1 MRYLKK
7 ESKYAARR
15 RRNRLW
21 RGIVTGIAAVVVF
34 CTTYALILP
43 AITMETQELSCGLTE
58 HTHNDDC
65 YQIICGQR
73 EYFSHTH
80 IDECYQ
86 NDELVCTLTE
96 RVCHHHGPDCY
107 SKPQSICGQEEAPA
121 HAHTEQCYSL
131 QSVLVC
137 GEAGCDPHTHG
148 SECYTIEQVPCN
160 LEEGEDHTHSA
171 DCIQER
177 RVLTCALTETQGHT
191 HGQECY
197 QEQNV
202 LTCGQQETQG
212 HTHTQDC
219 YPADFKPEL
228 ICGQEDIPEH
238 RHSDDCRL
246 LVCELEEHTHSE
258 LCVDNHQEFLDNLD
272 QIVPDRKDQD
282 QNQENPEEEANDQ
295 LVQILPDDE
304 VQPGDDPGVM
314 PLENGDSAALPV
326 VSIYGSGTTY
336 DPGKDNYSTNLT
348 INFQF
353 NAVTDEKAVTAG
365 KVYTYTYPK
374 GIVLPNDL
382 LDENKQP
389 RTLYDGNGIRA
400 GTYRYVK
407 NEDGTYSVQV
417 TFSDTYVNETVQN
430 SQPVTGHVSF
440 EGEFSKE
447 QYQDGKF
454 VIGDGQTSVTIDAGK
469 VTYPSDTTDK
479 YNIDVSKEGSWE
491 RVGDKLVYSVY
502 VRTYKGTPDPINF
515 KDIMT
520 IPSGLSLGQADVTIE
535 KGTAVYTQ
543 NWDKTWSYS
552 NQSEWS
558 KVEGITP
565 TTNSGGVLE
574 MSLPA
579 LTAHTDSS
587 NASQIIG
594 DVYKITYS
602 YPITDQTEAVVEPD
616 NAVSVT
622 ATGNGQTVSDNAE
635 KTVTVSKDFSYT
647 VDKSGAIASDK
658 PGYIKWTVTVNRNG
672 QNLASAVLTDAMLS
686 LVKDATDIS
695 TDPADAQ
702 INRGENGIITDIT
715 FPADG
720 NGVNNNTYTITY
732 YTPVEESWN
741 DTTKSNTAVL
751 DPDPD
756 KTDDEKSVTANV
768 DVKGVQL
775 GKSGSHN
782 AETNKLD
789 WVITINA
796 GGLDITGATLTDDVF
811 SQLNV
816 DDLTFVPTTG
826 FTIQKDSDGH
836 ITGITFNAPE
846 GETNRTTYTVRYST
860 AVPQSTSS
868 NETPTAT
875 NTATLTPASGV
886 DGTPIDAVSEVKVEN
901 PSLSKGGSYDSG
913 NQRINWTI
921 TVNENGKDIAGAV
934 LTDSMLG
941 EIVSGSLVIKDSN
954 WQEVSPSSGQ
964 YTISCDSEGKVT
976 GITFNAIG
984 DTEVNLNKYVVTYST
999 YHPQEWTDYEVVND
1013 AKLTLEGKDIPAQG
1027 KVTVPASGGVEKKVA
1042 EATVS
1047 EDGKTLTISWT
1058 VTLNVPK
1065 GGMPGSAI
1073 VIDDVTKD
1081 QWNRTNQ
1088 NQWITT
1094 EQKEALEQV
1103 NMIWTDY
1110 NGNTIESKK
1119 LSEMTGVAISFT
1131 PKEGTEGIYTGFTIT
1146 LPEGGLIPPEGASR
1160 LTFTYSTTSDLQ
1172 KASIGQNAYYNY
1184 VNAADKEA
1192 SAEYTYAKAGVV
1204 KTNGNGSTET
1214 TTVSNEGSL
1223 TWMINATLGKGNKTI
1238 TLADTLPS
1246 GVTLNSLHLTGWNN
1260 LNMTYTVGADGA
1272 ITETG
1277 NSDSYT
1283 VSVTYTQ
1290 PQQTGSGEGEAGSG
1304 ETGSGQTGSN
1314 PGVTVTITP
1323 KAEGAS
1329 FQDNEMFTLLVNCTV
1344 VDAKNITEK
1353 LELTNYVTM
1362 YTDGAEAGSSSQTQ
1376 EWTYEQAEKK
1386 LVDKSAAWDND
1397 NRMLEYSI
1405 LLNPEGLSLADG
1417 ADTLTLTD
1425 VLRYDQIVDTWMEG
1439 VNGLEKASV
1448 NVSLV
1453 QSSVRLYNARTDEQ
1467 VTDWTWRYTSE
1478 PNPHYQ
1484 VQMINTITATVPNG
1498 VPLRLE
1504 YSYLVTSDAKKDYSF
1519 NINPGNSAVLEGN
1532 SSGETYVSGGVQW
1545 RKQSSTAVVSTSAA
1559 LKIAKVDEDNNGKTL
1574 AGAVF
1579 TVYGYNM
1586 TTGERETEPAWAYTT
1601 VGDGLVTI
1609 LLDKSD
1615 TGETGESGESGE
1627 SGTTP
1632 KPPYV
1637 TDKLYVAVETKAPD
1651 GYILPLEPE
1660 EFYFYFSGET
1670 ETTGMKPAEIEP
1682 GAIDLSKNGSSKI
1695 VANTKEHTISIRKVD
1710 ADDNSKTLS
1719 GAKFTVYAYDMTTWN
1734 RVTTP
1739 VQVLT
1744 TGDDGLVTI
1753 SQKRIVTDGVAQYT
1767 YTPDVLYVVVETEAP
1782 AGYILPEE
1790 PVELYFYFSGDPR
1803 TTGTKPE
1810 EINSSAIDLRST
1822 DSDNTV
1828 ANTPIHTIS
1837 IKKVD
1842 VDDVS
1847 KTLPGAEFSVFSYDM
1862 TTMERGTDP
1871 IRVFTTDDDGRIA
1884 IVQERTQSGQYLYP
1898 TDVLCVLVETKA
1910 PEGYVLPEEPEEL
1923 YFYFSGNPRTTGTK
1937 PEEINSSAIDLAS
1950 TTSLDNIVT
1959 NSGPTNTIVVNKQWF
1974 NSDGSTMSNPS
1985 ANSIQFELFRAES
1998 DNQPTEGVSSF
2009 VTFGGEIIQGNS
2021 VWKTFDTV
2029 SKPGGTQVSFS
2040 VTYKWGE
2047 STPTF
2052 KANDVTLEPKT
2063 STSYWTTPWG
2073 GSQLQT
2079 TYSYSF
2085 TLNSNTVISGF
2096 LNTWG
2101 SSDWELSTLSFTEP
2115 SGEDIAGIIPEGSE
2129 SLGIYHIFSA
2139 KDWTEK
2145 ISRLPISYE
2154 NSEGKTK
2161 YYVYYVKEITTG
2173 YIVSYGN
2180 NGIASGTI
2188 TISNT
2193 RSNNPTYQLPATG
2206 GIGTTLYTMG
2216 GLSMMAL
2223 AGCSLLYRRSKR
2235 RKGGTDC

>member
-65 YQIICGQR
+65 YQIICGKR

-80 IDECYQ
+80 IDECYE

-137 GEAGCDPHTHG
+137 GETACAPHTHG
-148 SECYTIEQVPCN
+148 SECYTVEQVHCD

-177 RVLTCALTETQGHT
+177 RVLTCALTETPGHT

-258 LCVDNHQEFLDNLD
+258 LCVDDHQEFLDNLD

-282 QNQENPEEEANDQ
+282 ENQVNPEEEANDQ
-295 LVQILPDDE
+295 LVQIPLEDE
-304 VQPGDDPGVM
+304 IQPGDDPGVM
-314 PLENGDSAALPV
+314 PLEDGGSAALPV
-326 VSIYGSGTTY
+326 VSISGSGTTY
-336 DPGKDNYSTNLT
+336 DPKKDSFSTTLT
-348 INFQF
+348 IDFQF
-353 NAVTDEKAVTAG
+353 NAVTGEKAVTAG

-374 GIVLPNDL
+374 GVVLPDDL

-389 RTLYDGNGIRA
+389 RTLYDGTIKA

-417 TFSDTYVNETVQN
+417 TFSDTYVNETVQK

-440 EGEFSKE
+440 EGEFSSD

-454 VIGDGQTSVTIDAGK
+454 VLDDGQTSVTIDAGR
-469 VTYPSDTTDK
+469 VTYPSDTTEK
-479 YNIDVSKEGSWE
+479 YNIDVSKEGNWE
-491 RVGDKLVYSVY
+491 RVGDKLVYTVY

-535 KGTAVYTQ
+535 KGTTVCTQ

-552 NQSEWS
+552 DQSGWTT
-558 KVEGITP
+558 VEGITP
-565 TTNSGGVLE
+565 TTNTGGVLE

-602 YPITDQTEAVVEPD
+602 YPITDQTEAVVGPK

-622 ATGNGQTVSDNAE
+622 ATENGQTVSDNAE
-635 KTVTVSKDFSYT
+635 KTVTVNKDFSYT
-647 VDKSGAIASDK
+647 VDKSGAITSDK

-672 QNLASAVLTDAMLS
+672 QNLSNAKLTDAMLG
-686 LVKDATDIS
+686 LVANAADIS
-695 TDPADAQ
+695 TDPADAR
-702 INRGENGIITDIT
+702 INRDENGRITDIT
-715 FPADG
+715 FPADE

-756 KTDDEKSVTANV
+756 NEDDQKEVTARV

-775 GKSGSHN
+775 GKSGTHN
-782 AETNKLD
+782 AAENKLD

-796 GGLDITGATLTDDVF
+796 EGLDITGATLTDTVF
-811 SQLNV
+811 SE
-816 DDLTFVPTTG
+816 LTEDALKFEPNTG

-846 GETNRTTYTVRYST
+846 GQTNRTSYTVRYST
-860 AVPQSTSS
+860 AVPGSTDS
-868 NETPTAT
+868 TGTITAT
-875 NTATLTPASGV
+875 NTATLTPDSSV
-886 DGTPIDAVSEVKVEN
+886 DGEAIDATAEVKVEN
-901 PSLSKGGSYDSG
+901 PSLSKEGSYDSY

-921 TVNENGKDIAGAV
+921 TVNANAKNIAGAV

-941 EIVSGSLVIKDSN
+941 EIVPGSLVIKDSN
-954 WQEVSPSSGQ
+954 WQEVSQSSGQ
-964 YTISCDSEGKVT
+964 YTISYSEGNVT

-984 DTEVNLNKYVVTYST
+984 DTKVNLNKYVVTYST
-999 YHPQEWTDYEVVND
+999 YHPQEWTNYEVVND

-1027 KVTVPASGGVEKKVA
+1027 KVTVPASGGVEKKA
-1042 EATVS
+1042 MEAKIS

-1073 VIDDVTKD
+1073 VIDDVTRN
-1081 QWNRTNQ
+1081 QSNQTNQ
-1088 NQWITT
+1088 NQWITKG
-1094 EQKEALEQV
+1094 QKEALEQV

-1110 NGNTIESKK
+1110 YGNMIESKK
-1119 LSEMTGVAISFT
+1119 LSEMPGVSIAFT
-1131 PKEGTEGIYTGFTIT
+1131 AKEGSTEAYTGFTIT
-1146 LPEGGLIPPEGASR
+1146 LPEGGLIPPEGASK
-1160 LTFTYSTTSDLQ
+1160 LTFTYDTTADLQ
-1172 KASIGQNAYYNY
+1172 KANIGRNAFYNY

-1192 SAEYTYAKAGVV
+1192 SAEYTYSKAGVV
-1204 KTNGNGSTET
+1204 KTNGNGSSET
-1214 TTVSNEGSL
+1214 TAVSNEGSL
-1223 TWMINATLGKGNKTI
+1223 TWMIKATLGKGNNTI

-1246 GVTLNSLHLTGWNN
+1246 GVTLNSLRLTGWNN
-1260 LNMTYTVGADGA
+1260 LNMTFSVGSGGA
-1272 ITETG
+1272 ITT
-1277 NSDSYT
+1277 SDSSDNYS
-1283 VSVTYTQ
+1283 VSVTYKP
-1290 PQQTGSGEGEAGSG
+1290 PQQSETGSGEEES
-1304 ETGSGQTGSN
+1304 GSGQTNTN
-1314 PGVTVTITP
+1314 PALSVTITP
-1323 KAEGAS
+1323 KTDGAS
-1329 FQDNEMFTLLVNCTV
+1329 FQDNEEFTLLVNCTV
-1344 VDAKNITEK
+1344 VDAENITGK
-1353 LELTNYVTM
+1353 LELTNDVTM
-1362 YTDGAEAGSSSQTQ
+1362 YLDDAEVGSSSQTQ
-1376 EWTYEQAEKK
+1376 EWTYEQAAKK
-1386 LVDKSAAWDND
+1386 LVTKSAAWDND
-1397 NRMLEYSI
+1397 NRVLEYSI
-1405 LLNPEGLSLADG
+1405 ILNPEGLSLADG
-1417 ADTLTLTD
+1417 AETLTLTD
-1425 VLRYDQIVDTWMEG
+1425 VLKYEQIVDSWMEG

-1448 NVSLV
+1448 NLSLL
-1453 QSSVRLYNARTDEQ
+1453 QSSVKLFNTRAKEY

-1504 YSYLVTSDAKKDYSF
+1504 YSYLVTSDAKKDYFF
-1519 NINPGNSAVLEGN
+1519 NLNPSNNAVLQGN
-1532 SSGETYVSGGVQW
+1532 SSGDIFVTGGLQW
-1545 RKQSSTAVVSTSAA
+1545 RKQSSSAVVSTSAA

-1574 AGAVF
+1574 AGAEF

-1586 TTGERETEPAWAYTT
+1586 TTGERETEPAWVYTT
-1601 VGDGLVTI
+1601 TNDGLVTI
-1609 LLDKSD
+1609 LLDNSD
-1615 TGETGESGESGE
+1615 TEETGESGE
-1627 SGTTP
+1627 TQ

-1670 ETTGMKPAEIEP
+1670 ETTGKKPTEIEP
-1682 GAIDLSKNGSSKI
+1682 SAIDLSENGNSKI
-1695 VANTKEHTISIRKVD
+1695 VANTKEHTISIKKVD

-1739 VQVLT
+1739 VRVLT
-1744 TGDDGLVTI
+1744 TGDDGLIKI
-1753 SQKRIVTDGVAQYT
+1753 SQERIETDGVAQYT
-1767 YTPDVLYVVVETEAP
+1767 YTPDVLYVAVETEAP
-1782 AGYILPEE
+1782 AGYILPEQ
-1790 PVELYFYFSGDPR
+1790 PAELYFYFSGNPR

-1810 EINSSAIDLRST
+1810 DINSSAIDLRST
-1822 DSDNTV
+1822 DSDITV
-1828 ANTPIHTIS
+1828 TNTPIHTIS

-1842 VDDVS
+1842 VDDNS
-1847 KTLPGAEFSVFSYDM
+1847 KTLPGAEFSVFAYDM
-1862 TTMERGTDP
+1862 TTMEPGTTP

-1884 IVQERTQSGQYLYP
+1884 IVQEMTQSGQYLYP

-1910 PEGYVLPEEPEEL
+1910 PEGYVLPEEPEVL
-1923 YFYFSGNPRTTGTK
+1923 YFYFSGDTETAATM
-1937 PEEINSSAIDLAS
+1937 PENAIDLAS

-1959 NSGPTNTIVVNKQWF
+1959 NSVPKT
-1974 NSDGSTMSNPS
+1974 
-1985 ANSIQFELFRAES
+1985 SIQVKKLWRDKNGAEIS
-1998 DNQPTEGVSSF
+1998 RTSGSVQFDLYWVPSETPPIGGGDGN
-2009 VTFGGEIIQGNS
+2009 VTFGGEIHWYWDGGAVVN
-2021 VWKTFDTV
+2021 TFPTISGPV
-2029 SKPGGTQVSFS
+2029 GTTVSFS
-2040 VTYKWGE
+2040 ITYLWSQFGE
-2047 STPTF
+2047 KVPTITANGVNISPKAEPGSWTDSGGSTWEKITYYYTI
-2052 KANDVTLEPKT
+2052 TLERDTVIGGYVGSGNQSDWQFSDPTCTEPPESDGTDLPTTGTLYEGSPYTISASDGWTLTIDDLPVSYEDESGKT
-2063 STSYWTTPWG
+2063 WYYAYFLVERAGSYSTSY
-2073 GSQLQT
+2073 
-2079 TYSYSF
+2079 
-2085 TLNSNTVISGF
+2085 I
-2096 LNTWG
+2096 
-2101 SSDWELSTLSFTEP
+2101 
-2115 SGEDIAGIIPEGSE
+2115 
-2129 SLGIYHIFSA
+2129 
-2139 KDWTEK
+2139 
-2145 ISRLPISYE
+2145 
-2154 NSEGKTK
+2154 
-2161 YYVYYVKEITTG
+2161 
-2173 YIVSYGN
+2173 N
-2180 NGIASGTI
+2180 NGGIGSGTI
-2188 TISNT
+2188 TIKNT
-2193 RSNNPTYQLPATG
+2193 QTDNPTYQLPATG
-2206 GIGTTLYTMG
+2206 GTGTTLYTMG

-2223 AGCSLLYRRSKR
+2223 AGCSLLYSRSKR
-2235 RKGGTDC
+2235 RKGGADC